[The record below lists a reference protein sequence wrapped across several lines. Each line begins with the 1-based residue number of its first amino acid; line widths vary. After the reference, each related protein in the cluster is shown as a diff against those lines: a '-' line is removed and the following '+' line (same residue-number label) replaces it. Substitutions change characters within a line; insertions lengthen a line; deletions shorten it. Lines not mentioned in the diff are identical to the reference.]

1 MIIFNKEKHF
11 NKITADFFDRSV
23 ADVSELD
30 FILFNH
36 GADKYIRKDPG
47 RFFLF
52 SFLFLLFFQDIA
64 LQQKYANKHR
74 SDIAL
79 VLNKLI
85 YGFSQRLSYDPK
97 DVSKLYLTVREQLDG
112 LSTKASATG
121 TDLYYSVAVCYLVGT
136 FRNLYNPETDA
147 VYFELAAFFKS
158 IVNKNIEYLSSIT

>member
-23 ADVSELD
+23 ADISELD
-30 FILFNH
+30 FILFKH
-36 GADKYIRKDPG
+36 GAEKYIEKDSG

-64 LQQKYANKHR
+64 LQQKYANKYR
-74 SDIAL
+74 SNIAL

-112 LSTKASATG
+112 LSTKENAMG
-121 TDLYYSVAVCYLVGT
+121 IDLYHSVAVCYLVGT
-136 FRNLYNPETDA
+136 FRNSYDPDNAE
-147 VYFELAAFFKS
+147 VYFELATFFQGR
-158 IVNKNIEYLSSIT
+158 VNKNIEYLSSIT